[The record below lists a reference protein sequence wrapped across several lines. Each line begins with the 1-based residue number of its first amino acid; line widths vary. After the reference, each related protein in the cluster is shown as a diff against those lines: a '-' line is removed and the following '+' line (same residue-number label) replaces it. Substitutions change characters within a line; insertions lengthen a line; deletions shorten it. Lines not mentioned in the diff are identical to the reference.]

1 MAGFGEV
8 AATRS
13 LYSEDMSRETSR
25 HWLEVAALAR
35 IAELSSRIRRPDMRN
50 STEMTAAATRADR
63 EFKAG
68 VRSMWAKGD
77 YARFADLVW
86 VLGPVVVEAAG
97 VRPGQRVLDVA
108 CGTGNVAIRA
118 AEAGADVVASDLT
131 PENFPA
137 GQRHAERSG
146 VVLEWVEA
154 DAEALPF
161 DDAEFDVVTSAVG
174 AMFAPRHERVADE
187 LLRVC
192 KPGGTIAMANFP
204 PDGTAAAFFAVF
216 GPYMPPPREGDS
228 PPMLW
233 GREEHVRRL
242 FGDRVSSIAF
252 TPRSYVE
259 RAATPRAYCEFCK
272 ETFGPVAA
280 IYESLATDP
289 AAVAALDDAFFRFA
303 EQSNRGRPGGAAEY
317 HYEYLLVVAQRN
329 AARP

>member
-1 MAGFGEV
+1 
-8 AATRS
+8 
-13 LYSEDMSRETSR
+13 
-25 HWLEVAALAR
+25 
-35 IAELSSRIRRPDMRN
+35 MRN
-50 STEMTAAATRADR
+50 NTEEMTASAAWEDR

-86 VLGPVVVEAAG
+86 PLGPVLVEAAA

-131 PENFPA
+131 PEHFPA
-137 GQRHAERSG
+137 GQRNARRSG
-146 VVLEWVEA
+146 VELEWVEA

-161 DDAEFDVVTSAVG
+161 GNAGFDVVTSAVG

-192 KPGGTIAMANFP
+192 RPGGTIVMANFP
-204 PDGTAAAFFAVF
+204 PEGTAADFFAVF

-228 PPMLW
+228 PSMLW
-233 GREEHVRRL
+233 GCEEHVRGL
-242 FGDRVSSIAF
+242 FGGRVSSLEF
-252 TPRSYVE
+252 TRLSYVE

-272 ETFGPVAA
+272 ETFGPVVA
-280 IYESLATDP
+280 IYESLAEDP
-289 AAVAALDDAFFRFA
+289 AGVAALDDAFLRFA
-303 EQSNRGRPGGAAEY
+303 ERSNRGRAGGSAEY
-317 HYEYLLVVAQRN
+317 HYEYLLVVAQKN
-329 AARP
+329 PARP

>member
-1 MAGFGEV
+1 MRKDIDRTAS
-8 AATRS
+8 AA
-13 LYSEDMSRETSR
+13 
-25 HWLEVAALAR
+25 
-35 IAELSSRIRRPDMRN
+35 
-50 STEMTAAATRADR
+50 RADR
-63 EFKAG
+63 EFKAV
-68 VRSMWAKGD
+68 VRNTWAKGD

-118 AEAGADVVASDLT
+118 AEAGAEVVASDLT

-137 GQRHAERSG
+137 GRRNAQRSG
-146 VVLEWVEA
+146 VEVEWVEA

-204 PDGTAAAFFAVF
+204 PGGVAADFFAVF
-216 GPYMPPPREGDS
+216 APYMPPPREGDS
-228 PPMLW
+228 PPLLW

-242 FGDRVSSIAF
+242 FGGRVSSLEM
-252 TPRSYVE
+252 TRRSYVE
-259 RAATPRAYCEFCK
+259 RAATPRAYRDFCK
-272 ETFGPVAA
+272 ETFGPVVAV
-280 IYESLATDP
+280 YESLAGDP
-289 AAVAALDDAFFRFA
+289 ARRAALDDAFLRFA
-303 EQSNRGRPGGAAEY
+303 EQSNRGRAGAPAEY
-317 HYEYLLVVAQRN
+317 HYEYLLVVAQKGRRPDT
-329 AARP
+329 AGARP